1 MIEYT
6 GKVAGEVAKGLA
18 AAGPLAL
25 PLVIINVV
33 CLIVVG
39 YTLYHIASA
48 SERRDNLIADLAKSC
63 QPIVEKLK

>member
-25 PLVIINVV
+25 PLVIINIV
-33 CLIVVG
+33 CLGVVFF
-39 YTLYHIASA
+39 TLYHISSA
-48 SERRDNLIADLAKSC
+48 SERRDNLIAELAKSC
-63 QPIVEKLK
+63 QPISEKAK